1 MPRKKQATFTDGEL
15 RIMDVLWN
23 KGSASVREVTEEL
36 SQKQKTAYTTVMTML
51 GVLRDKGYVAHEKQ
65 GRAFIYFPLVD
76 RMQARRTALSDLLKR
91 FFDGSPTLLMQNL
104 LEDERLNEQ
113 DLAALKNRIEHFQ
126 GDES

>member
-65 GRAFIYFPLVD
+65 GRAFIYYPLVD
-76 RMQARRTALSDLLKR
+76 RKQARSTALSDLLKR

-113 DLAALKNRIEHFQ
+113 DLAALKHRIEHFQ

>member
-104 LEDERLNEQ
+104 LDDERLNEQ